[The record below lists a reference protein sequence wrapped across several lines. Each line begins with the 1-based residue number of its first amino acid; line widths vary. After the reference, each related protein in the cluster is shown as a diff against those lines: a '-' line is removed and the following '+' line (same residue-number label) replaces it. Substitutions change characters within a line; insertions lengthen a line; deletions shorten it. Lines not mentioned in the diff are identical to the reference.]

1 MFSFIVFAAALTVAL
16 ASPPQYGGSKCNPPC
31 GKHETCATSKAVCG
45 PYTCATVNQTIR
57 CQSIE
62 LLDPPQCLCSTGYVW
77 RSDDQKDEGCI
88 PASQCKST

>member
-45 PYTCATVNQTIR
+45 PYTCATFNQV
-57 CQSIE
+57 SY
-62 LLDPPQCLCSTGYVW
+62 LD
-77 RSDDQKDEGCI
+77 RSVLSHDSPAPFYTQTFGPI
-88 PASQCKST
+88 PTLDLTLR